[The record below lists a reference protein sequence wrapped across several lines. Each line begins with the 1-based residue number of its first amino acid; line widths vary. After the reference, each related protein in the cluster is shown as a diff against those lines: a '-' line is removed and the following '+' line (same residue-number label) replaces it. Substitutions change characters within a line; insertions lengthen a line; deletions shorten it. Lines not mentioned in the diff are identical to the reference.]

1 MVDQV
6 QELQKV
12 DDVVRHIDHVVEV
25 AGVECVGLGPD
36 FLELALTDRRPGFYA
51 EGVEDVTKLPLVTQ
65 ALIGRGYS
73 DEDVRKILGENVLR
87 VFRRVIG

>member
-1 MVDQV
+1 MSSAWAWD
-6 QELQKV
+6 
-12 DDVVRHIDHVVEV
+12 RISW
-25 AGVECVGLGPD
+25 
-36 FLELALTDRRPGFYA
+36 LALTDRRPGFYA